1 MTFTLTQTRQ
11 ESERKRVEAQGTADA
26 QAILARSLTP
36 SILQLRSIEAME
48 KLAVSNNAKVLIV
61 GDGRGRLSP
70 ILSLD
75 SFISNNPNP

>member
-1 MTFTLTQTRQ
+1 M
-11 ESERKRVEAQGTADA
+11 EAQGTAAA
-26 QAILARSLTP
+26 QAILVRSLTP

-61 GDGRGRLSP
+61 GDGRGGLST

-75 SFISNNPNP
+75 SVISNNPKQ